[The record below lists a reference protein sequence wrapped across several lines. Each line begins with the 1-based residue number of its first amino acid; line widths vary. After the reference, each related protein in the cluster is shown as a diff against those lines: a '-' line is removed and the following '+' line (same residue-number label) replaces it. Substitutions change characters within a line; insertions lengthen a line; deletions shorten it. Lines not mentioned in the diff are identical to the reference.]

1 MGITMLILTRRLGE
15 SLSIG
20 DDVKLT
26 VLSIKANQV
35 RIGIEA
41 PKEVSIQRTELLEK
55 NQEEESEKENEE
67 NTEK

>member
-1 MGITMLILTRRLGE
+1 MLILTRRLGE

-55 NQEEESEKENEE
+55 NQKEESEKENEE
-67 NTEK
+67 NAEK

>member
-67 NTEK
+67 NAEK

>member
-1 MGITMLILTRRLGE
+1 MLILTRRLGE

-67 NTEK
+67 NAEK

>member
-1 MGITMLILTRRLGE
+1 MLILTRRLGE

-41 PKEVSIQRTELLEK
+41 PNEVSIQRTELLEK

-67 NTEK
+67 NAEK

>member
-1 MGITMLILTRRLGE
+1 MLILTRRLGE

-67 NTEK
+67 STEK

>member
-55 NQEEESEKENEE
+55 NQKEESEKENEE
-67 NTEK
+67 NAEK

>member
-41 PKEVSIQRTELLEK
+41 PKEVSIQRTKLLEK

-67 NTEK
+67 NAEK

>member
-1 MGITMLILTRRLGE
+1 MLILTRRLGE

-41 PKEVSIQRTELLEK
+41 PKDVSIQRTELLER
-55 NQEEESEKENEE
+55 NQEEENKKENEE
-67 NTEK
+67 DTEK

>member
-1 MGITMLILTRRLGE
+1 MLILTRRLGE

>member
-55 NQEEESEKENEE
+55 NQEEESEKENDE
-67 NTEK
+67 NAEK

>member
-1 MGITMLILTRRLGE
+1 MLILTRRLGE

-26 VLSIKANQV
+26 VLCIKANQV

-67 NTEK
+67 NAEK